1 MRVAIQG
8 SHGSFSEAAARRRW
22 PDLDAL
28 PCRDVKDVVAAV
40 RDGRADA
47 GCLPIENSLIGS
59 VTTTYDLL
67 HEAFG
72 DGRLHLTHEILHP
85 VHHTIM
91 ALPGAPLSGIRRV
104 LSHPVAL
111 GQCRIWLAD
120 HLPDAELVSAWDT
133 AGSAEIVAQEKNPAW
148 AAIAA
153 RPAADAHG
161 LVPLAERIEDD
172 PTNQTRFLTFTR
184 PDAADDL
191 RSPGSPRYKTSLIV
205 LVDHK
210 PGMLALTLQAFGARG
225 VNLMA
230 LQSRP
235 ERSAPWTYRFYVDVE
250 GSATDPRVAEAL
262 EEIEALAAKLI
273 VLGSY
278 EAWTEGSHLAPPVP
292 PPAHRSAKP
301 AIPLVDRRR
310 NPEGTVVQV
319 RGLEFGGP
327 DAVLIAG
334 PCSVESH
341 EMLMETATAV
351 AQAGGDMLRGGAYKP
366 RTSPYDFQGLG
377 VKGLRYLAE
386 ARERTGLPMV
396 TEVLSWEEV
405 PVVAHFADMLQIG
418 ARNMQNFSLLRAA
431 SRSGKPILLKRG
443 PGSTFEEWLMAAEYV
458 LAEGNPNVV
467 LCERGIRTFERATRH
482 TLDLNAVV
490 LVRERT
496 HLPVIVD
503 PSHAAGIRSLVTPLS
518 LAALAAGACGLI
530 VEVHPDPDKAMSDG
544 AQSLD
549 FEMFEDLCGRMGK
562 KGKTGKTGK
571 SGRTEW
577 AERAVTLAVNGTKGQ

>member
-22 PDLDAL
+22 PDLEAL
-28 PCRDVKDVVAAV
+28 PCREVKDVVAAV
-40 RDGRADA
+40 REGRAHV

-67 HEAFG
+67 NEAFG
-72 DGRLHLTHEILHP
+72 DGTLHLTHEILHP

-111 GQCRIWLAD
+111 GQCRIWLAE

-133 AGSAEIVAQEKNPAW
+133 AGSAEIVAQEKNPAL

-153 RPAADAHG
+153 RPAADVHG

-184 PDAADDL
+184 AEAADSI
-191 RSPGSPRYKTSLIV
+191 RTPGASRYKTSLIV

-250 GSATDPRVAEAL
+250 GSATDPRVSEAL
-262 EEIEALAAKLI
+262 EEIEALAANLI

-278 EAWTEGSHLAPPVP
+278 EAWTEGSRLSAPVP
-292 PPAHRSAKP
+292 PPAHRIEKP

-319 RGLEFGGP
+319 RGLKFGGP
-327 DAVLIAG
+327 SPVLIAG
-334 PCSVESH
+334 PCSVES
-341 EMLMETATAV
+341 EAMILETAAAV
-351 AQAGGDMLRGGAYKP
+351 ADAGADMLRGGAYKP

-377 VKGLRYLAE
+377 VKGLRYLAD
-386 ARERTGLPMV
+386 ARDRTGLPIV

-431 SRSGKPILLKRG
+431 SRSGKPVLLKRG
-443 PGSTFEEWLMAAEYV
+443 AGATIEEWLMAAEYV

-467 LCERGIRTFERATRH
+467 MCERGIRTFERATRH
-482 TLDLNAVV
+482 TLDLNAVA

-503 PSHAAGIRSLVTPLS
+503 PSHAAGVRSLVTPLG
-518 LAALAAGACGLI
+518 LGALAAGACGLI
-530 VEVHPDPDKAMSDG
+530 VEVHPDPSKAMSDG

-549 FEMFEDLCGRMGK
+549 VPMFAELARLVHPTRMVRPK
-562 KGKTGKTGK
+562 VQF
-571 SGRTEW
+571 
-577 AERAVTLAVNGTKGQ
+577 A

>member
-22 PDLDAL
+22 PDLEAL
-28 PCRDVKDVVAAV
+28 PCREVKDVVAAV
-40 RDGRADA
+40 RESRAKA

-72 DGRLHLTHEILHP
+72 DGELRLTHEILHP

-111 GQCRIWLAD
+111 GQCRVWLSE

-133 AGSAEIVAQEKNPAW
+133 AGSAEIVALEKNPML

-161 LVPLAERIEDD
+161 LSPLAERIEDD

-184 PDAADDL
+184 AELADGF
-191 RSPGSPRYKTSLIV
+191 RSATPSRSKTSLIV

-235 ERSAPWTYRFYVDVE
+235 ERSAPWPYRFYVDVE

-262 EEIEALAAKLI
+262 EEIEALANQLI

-278 EAWTEGSHLAPPVP
+278 EAWTEGSRLSVPVP
-292 PPAHRSAKP
+292 PPAHRVDKP

-310 NPEGTVVQV
+310 HPDGSVVSVLDV
-319 RGLEFGGP
+319 RFGGESP
-327 DAVLIAG
+327 VLIAG
-334 PCSVESH
+334 PCSVES
-341 EMLMETATAV
+341 EAMILETATQIAG
-351 AQAGGDMLRGGAYKP
+351 AGGDMLRGGAYKP

-377 VKGLRYLAE
+377 VKGLRYLAD
-386 ARERTGLPMV
+386 ARERTGLPVV

-443 PGSTFEEWLMAAEYV
+443 AGATIEEWLMAAEYV

-482 TLDLNAVV
+482 TLDLNAVA

-503 PSHAAGIRSLVTPLS
+503 PSHAAGVRSLVPPLS
-518 LAALAAGACGLI
+518 MGSLAAGACGLI
-530 VEVHPDPDKAMSDG
+530 VEVHPDPAHAMSDG

-549 FEMFEDLCGRMGK
+549 FAMFEALAK
-562 KGKTGKTGK
+562 QVHP
-571 SGRTEW
+571 
-577 AERAVTLAVNGTKGQ
+577 ERELQARVQLA